1 MEDRTLEKEFRDQRM
16 EINEFRHE
24 LRREM
29 ITLRGKLDIY
39 LIIILAVMIVLA
51 RLISHQ

>member
-1 MEDRTLEKEFRDQRM
+1 MSSGISQARDD
-16 EINEFRHE
+16 HA
-24 LRREM
+24 
-29 ITLRGKLDIY
+29 RGKLDIY